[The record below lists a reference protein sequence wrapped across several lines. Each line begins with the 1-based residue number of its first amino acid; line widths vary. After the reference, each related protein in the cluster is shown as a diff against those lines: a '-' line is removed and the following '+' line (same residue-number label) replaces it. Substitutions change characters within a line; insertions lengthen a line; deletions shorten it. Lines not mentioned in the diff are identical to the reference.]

1 VSEPTPFD
9 ALVTQ
14 IIEGKAPSNVRV
26 AAARGALPLPR
37 ATLVRLFILLLEDEE
52 EAIREAAG
60 GSLQGLEPGAIQEV
74 LADPSCDPSVLMH
87 FSKQATRRDAMAE
100 LIAFHPAVPAGALGI
115 LASGGGASVIDLVL
129 TNQERLLVQPGLLE
143 KLMVNP
149 ALRADQRGRILE
161 LLDRVM
167 KLQEAAKR
175 RRADSGDADRDDDE
189 PEDLEEAAQ
198 LLDVDVGELLSSSEI
213 MGGEELLE
221 SEDADLR
228 NAYQKII
235 TLNAAQKAIM
245 AMKGGREER
254 LILVRDTNK
263 VVALAVLR
271 NGRLTEN
278 EVESIA
284 KMRNVTDEVLRQ
296 VGSNRN
302 WIKSYS
308 IVMALL
314 NNPRTPPSIATNFI
328 SRLQN
333 RDLKSLSANR
343 DVPELIRKMAK
354 RTHDTRT
361 QPQTGQFKKK

>member
-1 VSEPTPFD
+1 
-9 ALVTQ
+9 
-14 IIEGKAPSNVRV
+14 
-26 AAARGALPLPR
+26 
-37 ATLVRLFILLLEDEE
+37 
-52 EAIREAAG
+52 
-60 GSLQGLEPGAIQEV
+60 
-74 LADPSCDPSVLMH
+74 MH
-87 FSKQATRRDAMAE
+87 FSKQAIGQDAMAE
-100 LIAFHPAVPAGALGI
+100 LIAFHPSVPAGALGI

-161 LLDRVM
+161 LLDRAM
-167 KLQEAAKR
+167 KLQEAAKLKK
-175 RRADSGDADRDDDE
+175 ADSDGADGGDDE

-213 MGGEELLE
+213 MGGEEFLE
-221 SEDADLR
+221 SEDANLR
-228 NAYQKII
+228 DAYQKII
-235 TLNAAQKAIM
+235 TLNPAQKAIL

-284 KMRNVTDEVLRQ
+284 KMRNVTDVVLRQ
-296 VGSNRN
+296 VGGNRG

-308 IVMALL
+308 IIWALL
-314 NNPRTPPSIATNFI
+314 NNPRTPPSVATNFV

-333 RDLKSLSANR
+333 RDLKNLAANR

-361 QPQTGQFKKK
+361 QPQTRQYKKK

>member
-14 IIEGKAPSNVRV
+14 IIEGQAPSNVRA

-52 EAIREAAG
+52 ETIRQSAG
-60 GSLQGLEPGAIQEV
+60 ESLNGLGAEAIQEV
-74 LADPSCDPSVLMH
+74 LADVSCEPAVLMH
-87 FSKQATRRDAMAE
+87 FAGQAVRKEAMAE
-100 LIAFHPAVPAGALGI
+100 LIAFHPAVPAGALDI
-115 LASGGGASVIDLVL
+115 LASAGGASVIDLVL

-161 LLDRVM
+161 LLDRAM

-175 RRADSGDADRDDDE
+175 KSADAAGEAAAGDE

-198 LLDVDVGELLSSSEI
+198 LLDVDVGELLFSSEI
-213 MGGEELLE
+213 MGGEEFLE
-221 SEDADLR
+221 SEDSDLR
-228 NAYQKII
+228 GAYQKII
-235 TLNAAQKAIM
+235 TLNAAQKAIL

-254 LILVRDTNK
+254 LILIRDTNK

-271 NGRLTEN
+271 NGRLTDN

-284 KMRNVTDEVLRQ
+284 KMRNVCDEVLRQ
-296 VGSNRN
+296 VGSNRD
-302 WIKSYS
+302 WIKSYA
-308 IVMALL
+308 IIMALL
-314 NNPRTPPSIATNFI
+314 GNPRTPPSIATNFVG
-328 SRLQN
+328 RLQN
-333 RDLKSLSANR
+333 KDLKNLAANR
-343 DVPELIRKMAK
+343 DVPDLIRKMAK
-354 RTHDTRT
+354 RTHATRT
-361 QPQTGQFKKK
+361 QPQTRPFKKK